1 MKRSLSNKWF
11 FLFLIIGLSSC
22 HKGFVFSQFKE
33 IGSTGLGKGDCF
45 VFNVEVPDSS
55 LCYDVNIVLRHT
67 FSYPYR
73 DIHLLVKE
81 HLPGVPKDSYKKVKA
96 QIFGREKSA
105 NLPGWNAIGVT
116 VIPYQK
122 GKFFPH
128 AKGTIQIMQNME
140 DASLP
145 GILEVGVEVV
155 QK

>member
-1 MKRSLSNKWF
+1 M
-11 FLFLIIGLSSC
+11 IIGLSSC

-140 DASLP
+140 DASLL

>member
-1 MKRSLSNKWF
+1 M
-11 FLFLIIGLSSC
+11 IIGLSSC